1 MTTIREWLSH
11 LRNKTKQ
18 SVEKTKAETQKTYNK
33 ILDTEIDDIK
43 SKSKST
49 LKNIDEKLVDASE
62 TFKSDVS
69 KTSKKIGKFVYK
81 FLKYSLILIVI
92 GGFLFT
98 LPSIISSFKDEIV
111 PYLQNYT
118 KAKYI
123 ENSDIM
129 QFEGSTIHPYVFYYI
144 HRNLEPRLIPLPPN
158 IVFTGYWI
166 RIAITQKILRYQG
179 SKTIGINSIFII
191 LVSAAVANNKHQI
204 RIDEEN
210 SHSIKNEE
218 ELISKINNL
227 ISSIDIII
235 LQDYNKGVLTE
246 NVIKSVIRI
255 AINNNIPDTQLEDL
269 SRHLG
274 IVLGGTIYLHME

>member
-33 ILDTEIDDIK
+33 ILDTEIDEIK

-144 HRNLEPRLIPLPPN
+144 HRNLEPRLISEVEIGEQIDLKKFYKDNQSLVNNLKTSNTYKLETNFYVTYSPIAEVRENVFLVN
-158 IVFTGYWI
+158 IYFMTGCGMSICVDTRGYYLFELNDSI
-166 RIAITQKILRYQG
+166 LKIGDHYLTGTVHPGDIKFY
-179 SKTIGINSIFII
+179 KIE
-191 LVSAAVANNKHQI
+191 NNKVLLKVEGYAVDDKKI
-204 RIDEEN
+204 
-210 SHSIKNEE
+210 
-218 ELISKINNL
+218 ELIFK
-227 ISSIDIII
+227 
-235 LQDYNKGVLTE
+235 
-246 NVIKSVIRI
+246 
-255 AINNNIPDTQLEDL
+255 
-269 SRHLG
+269 
-274 IVLGGTIYLHME
+274 